1 MINAWVIHVLT
12 YWHPWHGISQRV
24 FHVESLEK
32 TAQDDFQKLASA
44 VYLQVSTISQALIFV
59 TRSRSWSFMERP
71 GFLLVFA
78 FLVAQLVSRPIN
90 TIHAERPKSILLQ
103 LITTTCSHS
112 WVTDCYDNCRVRWLG
127 ICRDQRHW
135 MGLGWCHL
143 ALQHR
148 LLLATGC
155 HQVPHSLC
163 DERESL
169 GSCPRSKGK
178 NTHIVRATF
187 LSGGVYSCFPAWPPN
202 TDRIHEEEG
211 FRTGRTWAQVGDRSE
226 DATWASASR
235 VGHFPWHEQLQRTQP
250 ARRRG
255 PQESWNCKVQL
266 GENISPSSGIYIC
279 CNLWFFLL
287 LQAAGAQHPEGADGV
302 GGEAEGVGPWDHP
315 AVVHRVTGYIDA
327 FDDMLGNNNDS
338 GGFRTCFWCRCR
350 SLPSLC
356 PYDSMSIRSPQADW
370 LCLCSSSTIYE

>member
-1 MINAWVIHVLT
+1 MGHTCVNILTSLAWYFSARVSRRK
-12 YWHPWHGISQRV
+12 PWENCPGWLPEACFCCLPASQ
-24 FHVESLEK
+24 HNQPSPHLCN
-32 TAQDDFQKLASA
+32 T
-44 VYLQVSTISQALIFV
+44 VS
-59 TRSRSWSFMERP
+59 
-71 GFLLVFA
+71 
-78 FLVAQLVSRPIN
+78 QLVIYGASWIFAGLCFLGGSVGKSHPIN

-178 NTHIVRATF
+178 NMHIVRATF

-202 TDRIHEEEG
+202 TDRLHEEEG

-266 GENISPSSGIYIC
+266 GENISPSSGIYISGVICDFSFC
-279 CNLWFFLL
+279 CRLRELNTLK
-287 LQAAGAQHPEGADGV
+287 GRMES
-302 GGEAEGVGPWDHP
+302 
-315 AVVHRVTGYIDA
+315 VVRQKGLDLETIQQSYTV
-327 FDDMLGNNNDS
+327 
-338 GGFRTCFWCRCR
+338 
-350 SLPSLC
+350 
-356 PYDSMSIRSPQADW
+356 W
-370 LCLCSSSTIYE
+370 LVI